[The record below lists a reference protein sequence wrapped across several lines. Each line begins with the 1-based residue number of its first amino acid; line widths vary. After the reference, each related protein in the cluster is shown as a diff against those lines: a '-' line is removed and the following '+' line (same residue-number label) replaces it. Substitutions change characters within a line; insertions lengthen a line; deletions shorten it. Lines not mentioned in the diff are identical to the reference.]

1 MLRSAGILGV
11 RVSDEGAATIAGRG
25 AGHPARNRLLRR
37 VRDFAEVKGGEEI
50 DATIAAEAL
59 ELLEIDAAGL
69 DRHDRQFLDLIA
81 SKFGGGPVGLS
92 TLSVALGEEHDTLED
107 VFEPYLPGRLI
118 KRTPRGGC

>member
-1 MLRSAGILGV
+1 M
-11 RVSDEGAATIAGRG
+11 RVPRPSQGEARG
-25 AGHPARNRLLRR
+25 TPRRQPPPPPGSRLRR
-37 VRDFAEVKGGEEI
+37 GQGRREI

-92 TLSVALGEEHDTLED
+92 TLSVALGEEATLED
-107 VFEPYLPGRLI
+107 VFEPYLPARLI